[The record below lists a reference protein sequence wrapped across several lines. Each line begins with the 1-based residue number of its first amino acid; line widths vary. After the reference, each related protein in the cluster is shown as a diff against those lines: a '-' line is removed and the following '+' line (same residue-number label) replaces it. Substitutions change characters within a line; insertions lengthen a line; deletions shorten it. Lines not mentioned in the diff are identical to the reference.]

1 MTHLRLQQSS
11 PVPLG
16 AVGFAFDGAEVPA
29 DQLGLPVLAGRLL
42 SWPGVR
48 VLRDPQSLELDLDV
62 CGRAALLPSLVVVL
76 VVVAQNVALFD
87 ETVGEVGQALVGVF
101 LGVLSAPG
109 QGQLLLWVPLLRLP
123 SSESSELPLP
133 GSPGHSLLEE
143 FLRTFKDL
151 DEANLAETGTRFLRG
166 TRRSLHVFSRGN
178 SHFM

>member
-16 AVGFAFDGAEVPA
+16 AVGFAFDGAEVPP

-42 SWPGVR
+42 SWLGVR

-109 QGQLLLWVPLLRLP
+109 RGAAAALGATAQAALIRVQRAALARLP
-123 SSESSELPLP
+123 GPLAA
-133 GSPGHSLLEE
+133 GGIL
-143 FLRTFKDL
+143 KD
-151 DEANLAETGTRFLRG
+151 F
-166 TRRSLHVFSRGN
+166 
-178 SHFM
+178 